1 MAHRRTSGTA
11 LEFLPG
17 VGAPKWRAALAEQLD
32 RAPSREHALAGLRRL
47 ADAGGEQALAAWPI
61 ERLESLIVVLGSS
74 TALTR
79 QLVSAGPA
87 WTQLAERWSRKN
99 PTAEELVELAAVP
112 EEADPDTL
120 ASALRRMA
128 RLEMSRIGARDLT
141 GEASLDET
149 LEAITR
155 LADVSVALAV
165 EHVRRFLAGKLGEA
179 VGEDGRPIG
188 FVVLALGKHGGM
200 ELNYSSD
207 IDVLYLYDHDQAASG
222 SPQPREFFARLAA
235 EVTRVL
241 SKPTDE
247 GIVFRVDLRL
257 RPEGDGG
264 PLINSVANALTYYE
278 GWGDTWERGVLIKA
292 RPVAGDHEVGERF
305 IDGVRPFVYRRHL
318 DYQTIEDFRHM
329 KQRIDAEEVVR
340 ARRGRDVK
348 LGRGGIR
355 ELEFVVQVLQLIHGG
370 HDPAVRVVGTRAALE
385 ALENAGFL
393 SAAEARALDA
403 AYRFLRNVEHAIQI
417 VEQRQS
423 QRLPDD
429 EEGLRWLARRLGYGC
444 GRRGMP
450 AGGDEVAAF
459 EADFERHTGAVRAA
473 FVKFLELRAE
483 TSAPIAT
490 EDADAVAV
498 LGMLERGDI
507 EEAAAVLEEMGFPDG
522 ARAAERLLRLY
533 RGRIAAPASPQRRRA
548 VESMAPALLR
558 ATASSADPDSALDRM
573 VDFLTRTGAHTSY
586 LALLSGSPATMRI
599 LLSLFATSPYLAAH
613 LVGHPE
619 IIDSLVRSD
628 QLPVGGD
635 RQAIGAELEREL
647 QAAGDEEEVLAV
659 LRRFRTTELIRI
671 GMADLGGVLS
681 LEQVHEALTALADA
695 CLSCAVAQAR
705 RELEKGTEAKDT
717 PDLEFCVIGLGKM
730 GAGEMTYGSDLDLM
744 FVYRSNADGF
754 DAAAHGFATRW
765 AQKTMNLLQARTRDG
780 IVYKIDARLRP
791 SGRSGPLVTSLARF
805 CAYHKREAEL
815 WERQAHTR
823 ARVVVGPPDL
833 AETVERTIAE
843 FVYGRGLDAAGVRE
857 IDELR
862 RRVERELANEGPA
875 TVNIKTGR
883 GGIVDIEF
891 VAQMLLL
898 RYGHEHPEVRRRS
911 TIAALQALR
920 DAGLLERGRAAT
932 LLAHYRFL
940 RRLEARMRLERD
952 RPVEELGTDP
962 RVLAPLARRLG
973 FTGEDPGGALLERC
987 RQVREEVRALYE
999 SIFAA
1004 AVDV

>member
-1 MAHRRTSGTA
+1 MSGRQTTAHPA
-11 LEFLPG
+11 LLPG
-17 VGAPKWRAALAEQLD
+17 VGTAAWRAVLDRLLPSAPSPEHAAAGLNRLAE
-32 RAPSREHALAGLRRL
+32 
-47 ADAGGEQALAAWPI
+47 AGGADVLAAWPA
-61 ERLESLIVVLGSS
+61 ERLEPLIVVLGSS
-74 TALTR
+74 PALTR
-79 QLVSAGPA
+79 HLVSAGGA
-87 WTQLAERWSRKN
+87 WPEIAARWSLEN
-99 PTAEELVELAAVP
+99 PTIEELVALAAIP
-112 EEADPDTL
+112 DGADPDQL
-120 ASALRRMA
+120 ASALRRLA

-141 GEASLDET
+141 GEAGLNET

-155 LADVSVALAV
+155 LADVSVSLAV
-165 EHVRRFLAGKLGEA
+165 EHLRSCLASRYGEVRGM
-179 VGEDGRPIG
+179 DGRPVG
-188 FVVLALGKHGGM
+188 FVVLALGKHGGR

-207 IDVLYLYDHDQAASG
+207 IDVLYLYEDDEAADG
-222 SPQPREFFARLAA
+222 SLQPREFFSRLAA

-241 SKPTDE
+241 GEATDE

-292 RPVAGDHEVGERF
+292 RPVAGQLEVGERF
-305 IDGVRPFVYRRHL
+305 IEGVRPFVFRRHL
-318 DYQTIEDFRHM
+318 DYQTIEDFRRM
-329 KQRIDAEEVVR
+329 KQRIDAEETVR

-348 LGRGGIR
+348 LGTGGIR

-370 HDPAVRVVGTRAALE
+370 HDPSVRAAGTRAALDALERGGFIAADEAE
-385 ALENAGFL
+385 AL
-393 SAAEARALDA
+393 RA
-403 AYRFLRNVEHAIQI
+403 AYAFLRNVEHAIQI

-429 EEGLRWLARRLGYGC
+429 AGELRWLARRLGYGC
-444 GRRGMP
+444 GRRGTP

-459 EADFERHTGAVRAA
+459 EADWKRHTDAVRAA
-473 FVKFLELRAE
+473 FVKFLELRTEE
-483 TSAPIAT
+483 TSSADAG
-490 EDADAVAV
+490 DADAVAV
-498 LGMLERGDI
+498 LGMLERGDYD
-507 EEAAAVLEEMGFPDG
+507 EAAVVLTDMGFPDG
-522 ARAAERLLRLY
+522 GRAAERLLRLY

-586 LALLSGSPATMRI
+586 LALLSGSPATMEI

-628 QLPVGGD
+628 QIPVGSD
-635 RQAIGAELEREL
+635 AATIRSQLEREL
-647 QAAGDEEEVLAV
+647 HAAETEEDVLAV

-671 GMADLGGVLS
+671 GMADLGGVLG
-681 LEQVHEALTALADA
+681 LEAVHTALTALADA
-695 CLSCAVAQAR
+695 CLGAAVEWAR
-705 RELEKGTEAKDT
+705 RLLEKDVGGGI
-717 PDLEFCVIGLGKM
+717 PVMEFCVIGLGKM
-730 GAGEMTYGSDLDLM
+730 GAGEMTYASDLDLM
-744 FVYRSNADGF
+744 FVYRGDGGGF

-765 AQKTMNLLQARTRDG
+765 AQKTMSLLQARTRDG

-805 CAYHKREAEL
+805 CAYHEREAEL

-823 ARVVVGPPDL
+823 ARVVTGPPGL
-833 AETVERTIAE
+833 SEIVERTISE
-843 FVYGRGLDAAGVRE
+843 FVYGRGLDGAGVRE
-857 IDELR
+857 IDGLR
-862 RRVERELANEGPA
+862 RRMERELADEGPGV
-875 TVNIKTGR
+875 VNIKTGR
-883 GGIVDIEF
+883 GGIVDVEF

-898 RYGHEHPEVRRRS
+898 RYGHEHPEVRRRG
-911 TIAALQALR
+911 TIPALEALR
-920 DAGLLERGRAAT
+920 DQGLLEAEKADT
-932 LLAHYRFL
+932 LLEHYRFL

-952 RPVEELGTDP
+952 RPAEEIGTDP

-973 FTGEDPGGALLERC
+973 FSGDDPGGELLERC
-987 RQVREEVRALYE
+987 RQVREEVRAVYE
-999 SIFAA
+999 SVFAA